1 MAVLVLLLGAGLGL
15 DLPVLCDRGLR
26 VGLVSVS
33 AGDVSLAFLCGLPYY
48 LEVPAIGVVSERP
61 AVVDPVLVLG
71 PVGPEAHV
79 LRTLVLLQTEHRI
92 DPAFQIVP
100 AGRAAVEFELDP
112 VLSTGLDQGL
122 LGIVRLGGYGDPASQ
137 GILRISTVCGLV
149 EVLCDLD
156 EEPISVQLT
165 RLRRRFDDHNKTD
178 RLFDGRTAA
187 NGDAYL
193 GLSCGKG
200 LYRNRIPII
209 RSDNPDDAG
218 VIGRP
223 LDQLRAVSLDFRSNR
238 RSTVGVTAAIQLFK
252 CIGDS
257 YLQVV
262 ILPGRTGFEI
272 YSEGMT
278 DIDRIDRQ
286 WPCIEPLGA
295 DLVLDNP
302 YSAHPVD
309 LGDHTRIGN
318 LIIDTPGFQGG
329 LQSIQGS

>member
-1 MAVLVLLLGAGLGL
+1 M
-15 DLPVLCDRGLR
+15 
-26 VGLVSVS
+26 
-33 AGDVSLAFLCGLPYY
+33 
-48 LEVPAIGVVSERP
+48 
-61 AVVDPVLVLG
+61 
-71 PVGPEAHV
+71 
-79 LRTLVLLQTEHRI
+79 
-92 DPAFQIVP
+92 P

-112 VLSTGLDQGL
+112 VRLACFDQGL

-156 EEPISVQLT
+156 EEVIGVQLT
-165 RLRRRFDDHNKTD
+165 RLRRRFDDHDETD
-178 RLFDGRTAA
+178 RFFDGRTAT

-193 GLSCGKG
+193 GLPCGKG

-209 RSDNPDDAG
+209 GSDDPDDAG
-218 VIGRP
+218 MIGRP
-223 LDQLRAVSLDFRSNR
+223 LDRLRAVSLDFRSNR

-252 CIGDS
+252 CVGDS
-257 YLQVV
+257 YLQIV
-262 ILPGRTGFEI
+262 ILPGGTGFEI

-302 YSAHPVD
+302 YPAHSVD
-309 LGDHTRIGN
+309 LRDHTRIGN
-318 LIIDTPGFQGG
+318 LVIDTPRFQGG